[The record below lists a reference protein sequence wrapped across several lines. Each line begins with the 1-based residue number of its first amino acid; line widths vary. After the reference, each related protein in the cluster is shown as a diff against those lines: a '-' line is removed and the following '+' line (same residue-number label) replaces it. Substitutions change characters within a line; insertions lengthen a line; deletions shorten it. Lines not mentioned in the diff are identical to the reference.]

1 MEEIAF
7 MSQKLNAAQ
16 RNYSVTELECLA
28 AVLGIKKF
36 RAHVEGMPFKVVTD
50 HASLKWLMSQKD
62 LSGRLARWSLKLQAF
77 DFSIEHRKG
86 SANVVPDVLCMH
98 ADEIVTSTTISNSH
112 ADLMSSE
119 FLSTEYVNLREHMSK
134 ITKIVYQT

>member
-1 MEEIAF
+1 

-36 RAHVEGMPFKVVTD
+36 SAYNGLPFKEVTD

-62 LSGRLARWSLKLQAF
+62 LSGRLARWSLKLQAL
-77 DFSIEHRKG
+77 DFLIEHRKG
-86 SANVVPDVLCMH
+86 SANVAPGVLTH
-98 ADEIVTSTTISNSH
+98 ACGLDRN
-112 ADLMSSE
+112 
-119 FLSTEYVNLREHMSK
+119 VNYHK
-134 ITKIVYQT
+134 